1 MKGRYLM
8 TRKNLKTFDKEQCL
22 KGGLSKVKPK
32 GAFNNYVDRILPFF
46 DPPPPCVDNFYTL
59 NVDILTPSPL
69 IVSTYLVIECL
80 LTEIVRCNCLF
91 E

>member
-1 MKGRYLM
+1 M

-46 DPPPPCVDNFYTL
+46 DPPPSLRGQFLYPERGHFD
-59 NVDILTPSPL
+59 PL
-69 IVSTYLVIECL
+69 PPYLVHVL
-80 LTEIVRCNCLF
+80 SY
-91 E
+91 